1 MQKLLYPPMT
11 TQKEAQMSHPEQFT
25 EWLPWYVNGTLN
37 AKDRA
42 AMDAYLAKSSLAR
55 DEVQYYERMTA
66 TMKHRAENIPADIG
80 LAQTL
85 QRIKASPKAQTA
97 PPAVRRAEPDTDEP
111 GWFQRL
117 LGGGWMKPALG
128 CAMAVIVAQGVL
140 LVQQREDAIVYRGK
154 GLAVDGKTAGAKA
167 EATYLRVVFKPNAT
181 EGELRLLL
189 ASTNAWVA
197 GGPGQSGE
205 YYLRFTPDQVQG
217 AMDQLKASGLVN
229 EAAPVSQL
237 PDM

>member
-1 MQKLLYPPMT
+1 
-11 TQKEAQMSHPEQFT
+11 MSHPENFT

-42 AMDAYLAKSSLAR
+42 EMDAYLAKSPLAR
-55 DEVQYYERMTA
+55 GEVQYYERMA
-66 TMKHRAENIPADIG
+66 ETMKRRAENIPADIG

-85 QRIKASPKAQTA
+85 QRIKVSPKTQTTSA
-97 PPAVRRAEPDTDEP
+97 ATRRAEPDTDEP
-111 GWFQRL
+111 SWFQRL
-117 LGGGWMKPALG
+117 LNGGWMKPALG

-140 LVQQREDAIVYRGK
+140 LVQQRDDAIVYRGK
-154 GLAVDGKTAGAKA
+154 PSMTDGKTTGAKA

-189 ASTNAWVA
+189 ASTNAWIA

-217 AMDQLKASGLVN
+217 AMEALKASGLVS
-229 EAAPVSQL
+229 EAAPMNQL

>member
-1 MQKLLYPPMT
+1 
-11 TQKEAQMSHPEQFT
+11 MSHPEKFT

-37 AKDRA
+37 ANDRA

-55 DEVQYYERMTA
+55 DEVQYYERMAA
-66 TMKHRAENIPADIG
+66 TMKRRAENIPADIG

-85 QRIKASPKAQTA
+85 QRIKVSPKTQTT
-97 PPAVRRAEPDTDEP
+97 PPAARRAEPDASEP
-111 GWFQRL
+111 NWFQRL

-154 GLAVDGKTAGAKA
+154 PSITDAKTTGAKA
-167 EATYLRVVFKPNAT
+167 ETVYLRVVFKPNAT

-189 ASTNAWVA
+189 ASTNAWIA

-217 AMDQLKASGLVN
+217 AMDALKASGLVS
-229 EAAPVSQL
+229 EAAPASQL
-237 PDM
+237 PEMQ

>member
-1 MQKLLYPPMT
+1 
-11 TQKEAQMSHPEQFT
+11 MSHPEQFT

-42 AMDAYLAKSSLAR
+42 EMDAYLAKSPLAR

-66 TMKHRAENIPADIG
+66 MMQRRAENIPADIG

-85 QRIKASPKAQTA
+85 QRIKVSPKAEAA
-97 PPAVRRAEPDTDEP
+97 PPATRRAEPDTDEP

-128 CAMAVIVAQGVL
+128 CAAAVIIAQSVL
-140 LVQQREDAIVYRGK
+140 LIQQRDEAIVYRGK
-154 GLAVDGKTAGAKA
+154 ASITDAKTTGAKA
-167 EATYLRVVFKPNAT
+167 EAVYLRVVFKPNAT

-189 ASTNAWVA
+189 ASTNAWIA
-197 GGPGQSGE
+197 GGPGQAGE
-205 YYLRFTPDQVQG
+205 YYLRFTPDQIQG
-217 AMDQLKASGLVN
+217 AMDALKTSGLVS
-229 EAAPVSQL
+229 EAAPANQL
-237 PDM
+237 PDMQ

>member
-1 MQKLLYPPMT
+1 
-11 TQKEAQMSHPEQFT
+11 MSHPEQFT

-66 TMKHRAENIPADIG
+66 TMQRRAENIPADIG

-85 QRIKASPKAQTA
+85 QRIKVSPKAPTA
-97 PPAVRRAEPDTDEP
+97 PLTARSVAPDASEPS
-111 GWFQRL
+111 WFQRL
-117 LGGGWMKPALG
+117 LDGGWMKPALG

-140 LVQQREDAIVYRGK
+140 LVQQRDEAIVYRGK
-154 GLAVDGKTAGAKA
+154 GLAVDGKTTGTKA
-167 EATYLRVVFKPNAT
+167 EATYLRVVFKPSAT

-189 ASTNAWVA
+189 ASTSAWIA

-205 YYLRFTPDQVQG
+205 YYLRFTPDQVLG
-217 AMDQLKASGLVN
+217 AMDALKASGLVS
-229 EAAPVSQL
+229 EVAPVNQL
-237 PDM
+237 PDL

>member
-1 MQKLLYPPMT
+1 MT
-11 TQKEAQMSHPEQFT
+11 TQKETHMSHPENFT

-42 AMDAYLAKSSLAR
+42 AMDAYLATSPLAR

-66 TMKHRAENIPADIG
+66 TMQRRAENIPADIG

-85 QRIKASPKAQTA
+85 QRIKVSPKAQTA
-97 PPAVRRAEPDTDEP
+97 PPAAQHVQSDTDEQN
-111 GWFQRL
+111 WFQRL

-140 LVQQREDAIVYRGK
+140 LVQQRDEAIVYRGK
-154 GLAVDGKTAGAKA
+154 PSTTDVKTTGIKA
-167 EATYLRVVFKPNAT
+167 EAAYLRVIFKPNAT

-189 ASTNAWVA
+189 ASTNAWIA

-217 AMDQLKASGLVN
+217 AMDQLRTSGLVS
-229 EAAPVSQL
+229 EATPANQL
-237 PDM
+237 PDMQ

>member
-1 MQKLLYPPMT
+1 MT

-42 AMDAYLAKSSLAR
+42 AMDAYLAKSPLAR
-55 DEVQYYERMTA
+55 NEVQYYERMAA
-66 TMKHRAENIPADIG
+66 TMQRRAENIPADIG

-85 QRIKASPKAQTA
+85 QRIKVSPKAEAASPAARRVKPNA
-97 PPAVRRAEPDTDEP
+97 PDIDEP
-111 GWFQRL
+111 NWFQRL

-140 LVQQREDAIVYRGK
+140 LVQQREDAIIYRGK
-154 GLAVDGKTAGAKA
+154 GLAVDGKTTGSKV
-167 EATYLRVVFKPNAT
+167 EATYLRVVFKTNAT

-189 ASTNAWVA
+189 ASTNAWIA

-217 AMDQLKASGLVN
+217 AMDQLKTSGLVS
-229 EAAPVSQL
+229 EAAPVNQL
-237 PDM
+237 PEM

>member
-1 MQKLLYPPMT
+1 MLDTPMT
-11 TQKEAQMSHPEQFT
+11 TQKETQMSHPEQFT

-55 DEVQYYERMTA
+55 DEVQYYEQMAA
-66 TMKHRAENIPADIG
+66 TMQRRAENIPADVG

-85 QRIKASPKAQTA
+85 QRIKVSPKTQAA
-97 PPAVRRAEPDTDEP
+97 PPTTRRAEPDTDEP
-111 GWFQRL
+111 NWFQRL

-140 LVQQREDAIVYRGK
+140 LVQQRDEAIVYRGN
-154 GLAVDGKTAGAKA
+154 AATSTTKTSTGVKA
-167 EATYLRVVFKPNAT
+167 EAAYLRVVFKPNAT

-189 ASTNAWVA
+189 AGIDAWIA
-197 GGPGQSGE
+197 GGPGQAGE

-217 AMDQLKASGLVN
+217 AMEQLKASGLVS
-229 EAAPVSQL
+229 EAAPVNQL
-237 PDM
+237 PAM

>member
-1 MQKLLYPPMT
+1 
-11 TQKEAQMSHPEQFT
+11 MSHPEQFT

-55 DEVQYYERMTA
+55 DEVKYYERMAA
-66 TMKHRAENIPADIG
+66 TMQRRAENIPADVG

-85 QRIKASPKAQTA
+85 QRIKVSPKTQATPPTA
-97 PPAVRRAEPDTDEP
+97 RRAEPNAPDASEP
-111 GWFQRL
+111 NWFQRL

-128 CAMAVIVAQGVL
+128 CAAAVIVAQGVL
-140 LVQQREDAIVYRGK
+140 LVQQRDAAIIYRGK
-154 GLAVDGKTAGAKA
+154 ASISDVKTTGAKA
-167 EATYLRVVFKPNAT
+167 EAAYLRVVFKPNAT

-189 ASTNAWVA
+189 AGSNAWIA

-205 YYLRFTPDQVQG
+205 YYLRFTPDQIQG
-217 AMDQLKASGLVN
+217 AMDALKASGLVS

-237 PDM
+237 PDMQ

>member
-1 MQKLLYPPMT
+1 MT
-11 TQKEAQMSHPEQFT
+11 TQKETQMSHPEQFT

-42 AMDAYLAKSSLAR
+42 AMDAYLAKSPLAR
-55 DEVQYYERMTA
+55 DEAQYYERMAA
-66 TMKHRAENIPADIG
+66 TMKRRAENIPADIG

-85 QRIKASPKAQTA
+85 QRIKVSSKAEASPPVA
-97 PPAVRRAEPDTDEP
+97 RRAEFKARDTD
-111 GWFQRL
+111 GQNWFQRL

-140 LVQQREDAIVYRGK
+140 LVQQRDDAIVYRGK
-154 GLAVDGKTAGAKA
+154 PSITDTKTSGAKA
-167 EATYLRVVFKPNAT
+167 EAAYLRVVFKPNAT

-189 ASTNAWVA
+189 ASTNAWIA

-205 YYLRFTPDQVQG
+205 YYLRFTPDQIQG
-217 AMDQLKASGLVN
+217 AMDALKTSGLVS
-229 EAAPVSQL
+229 EAAPASQL

>member
-1 MQKLLYPPMT
+1 MT

-25 EWLPWYVNGTLN
+25 EWLPWYINGTLN

-42 AMDAYLAKSSLAR
+42 TMDAYLAKSSLAR
-55 DEVQYYERMTA
+55 DEVQYYERMAA
-66 TMKHRAENIPADIG
+66 TMKRRAENIPADIG

-85 QRIKASPKAQTA
+85 QRIKASPKAQAT
-97 PPAVRRAEPDTDEP
+97 PPAARRAVEPDASEP
-111 GWFQRL
+111 NWFQRL

-140 LVQQREDAIVYRGK
+140 LVQQRDEAIIYRGK
-154 GLAVDGKTAGAKA
+154 ASVGDVKVPTGVKA
-167 EATYLRVVFKPNAT
+167 ETTYLRVVFKPNAT

-189 ASTNAWVA
+189 ASMNAWVA

-205 YYLRFTPDQVQG
+205 YYLRFTPDHVQG
-217 AMDQLKASGLVN
+217 AMDQLKASGLVS
-229 EAAPVSQL
+229 EAAPVNQL
-237 PDM
+237 PEM

>member
-1 MQKLLYPPMT
+1 
-11 TQKEAQMSHPEQFT
+11 MSHPEQFT

-55 DEVQYYERMTA
+55 DEVQYYERMAA

-85 QRIKASPKAQTA
+85 QRIKVSPKAQSAPTA
-97 PPAVRRAEPDTDEP
+97 VPRVKPNAPDTSEP
-111 GWFQRL
+111 NWFQRL
-117 LGGGWMKPALG
+117 LSGGWMRPALG
-128 CAMAVIVAQGVL
+128 CAAAVIVAQGML
-140 LVQQREDAIVYRGK
+140 LVQQRDAAIVYRGK
-154 GLAVDGKTAGAKA
+154 ASITDVKTTGVKT
-167 EATYLRVVFKPNAT
+167 EAAYLRVVFKPNAT

-189 ASTNAWVA
+189 ASTNAWIA
-197 GGPGQSGE
+197 GGPGQAGE

-217 AMDQLKASGLVN
+217 AMDLLKASGLVS
-229 EAAPVSQL
+229 EAAPVNQL
-237 PDM
+237 PDMQ

>member
-1 MQKLLYPPMT
+1 
-11 TQKEAQMSHPEQFT
+11 MSHPEQFS

-55 DEVQYYERMTA
+55 EEVQYYERMA
-66 TMKHRAENIPADIG
+66 TTMQRRAENIPADIG
-80 LAQTL
+80 LVQTL
-85 QRIKASPKAQTA
+85 QRIKVSPKAQATPTA
-97 PPAVRRAEPDTDEP
+97 ARPAKPDEP
-111 GWFQRL
+111 ADEQSWFQRL

-128 CAMAVIVAQGVL
+128 CAAAVIIAQGVL
-140 LVQQREDAIVYRGK
+140 LVQQRDEAVVYRGK
-154 GLAVDGKTAGAKA
+154 ATITDAKTSGAKA
-167 EATYLRVVFKPNAT
+167 ETAYLRVVFKPNAT

-189 ASTNAWVA
+189 ASSNAWIA

-217 AMDQLKASGLVN
+217 AMEALKASGLVS
-229 EAAPVSQL
+229 EAAPVNQL
-237 PDM
+237 PDMQ